1 MSASLHSTPFS
12 TFAVF
17 DQLDKLEGIPEEPIE
32 TTETSD
38 TPLSETKDEDPPLQ
52 EGDGSKEEENNDVPS
67 LTEETQSTES
77 DKPPSTT
84 EESSD
89 SKLIE
94 SSPNTEESLA
104 RDITEAELELA
115 SNNNIENPSDPTP
128 NTNDN
133 TAPSVPD
140 PLPRDDIH
148 DDIHDNI
155 HDDGHALSRVNS
167 HGLHSSHHVVHFAD
181 EIESTSSK
189 SRSKSNKSG
198 NDKKTA
204 PPARE
209 KFKTYSGKLSRTI
222 GSSNSPSGDPDDS
235 DPQSRGKKRK
245 AKDGKEK
252 SGSKKS
258 KSRRKD
264 ASESALVPIP
274 LASISIPS
282 DPTTRSNDP
291 ITTCNEGVD
300 SAQEPQETPGVVQPA
315 SDPEPAAISD
325 DNPGEDVEK
334 KESIP
339 IQESVPTQPEV
350 HPATEEKST
359 SDAPA
364 LDNAQVEGEDV
375 PSTGEH
381 SITGEVSAGDVST
394 VEDVQRE
401 VGEIANTKETPIVYQ
416 DVQIHE
422 EIPVPNEAP
431 EITDDKSTTADGL
444 DVNTEDSSSEPV
456 SEATVENPVTNEE
469 VFPPDEHGPQ
479 ESEVTEEI
487 PSSEDASTITNESSV
502 HSEESSDP
510 VESISTNAIGEKD
523 PSHIE
528 TPTISDEIEPKDD
541 VPSSV
546 EPAVVKE
553 STNLS
558 QEAPPLAE
566 HVFEKGIVS
575 EPESEAQLSEE
586 SIENSPSEEPNIQ
599 EGIINSTESASVPV
613 EASVTIDNGLQAVD
627 EREGSS
633 GANQKTVGTSKDTT
647 AEEQDTQGLKDEP
660 SEDNEAEM
668 PSPEKAGPENIDT
681 LEVGEDQV
689 DKEAILNESYSEAN
703 EDISKELESRDI
715 DDDTETHGGPSEK
728 VETGD
733 VEDHVEDSHVE
744 DDIVQDL
751 APTDDINEAPVV
763 ETNTGEDSSALENSN
778 AKRESETIE
787 PSDDIPNVPVPVL
800 VEDSTQNQEKCA
812 PEVDEQKSDL
822 EVKELPAD
830 SGNVQGS
837 PASEEPS
844 DENQLENSPVI
855 IEENSEPEISVSFE
869 HTSPKTGEI
878 KDNLKSEEG
887 PITVDQ
893 PSIEVENP
901 KKSQEFEEAPAEIEE
916 SQEIQA
922 NEGTTE
928 QPKTE
933 DLPSVGED
941 GPGLK
946 NASPTEDAGN
956 SHESPESDE
965 IADLLMPE
973 QDVMIE
979 ETHEQN
985 EEEGSIEKDPELIK
999 KAEKSLQEVA
1009 PLPEID
1015 HNVTPVHTE
1024 DTFELLGEISQ
1035 PEPAEEELSTDIPK
1049 SSIEDEEQQP
1059 ENSHDDS
1066 PPSAEENPV
1075 ESQADNTKPE
1085 PMEELPANSSTNEH
1099 GDGVEVEELNESDP
1113 AESENDGTSWD
1124 GDSSEDSDSGD
1135 EGDHEND
1142 ETPVTDEIH
1151 SEPTSKEE
1159 DPSETEET
1167 KVPVLDSQLN
1177 EVPEAPVAENSLEF
1191 VTEKQNVQADE
1202 PVVVENPDFS
1212 FTQEETTE
1220 KLPESVDMI
1229 ENIQSDETVTIQE
1242 PDISVPQG
1250 EPIETSEGPAV
1261 KDSSESVDE
1270 KKNTPP
1276 SEEKNI
1282 EEIHVPVP
1290 EQEQEQEQAVTENPA
1305 ISAAESHPG
1314 PASEEDNPT
1323 EDSETEDHA
1332 APVQAIEEEE
1342 PSQSEEIVTSEQV
1355 NLAAPVENSAENT
1368 DTAEVE
1374 NSPAP
1379 VGEDAPIETPENVS
1393 SQTTDTPVPEHESKE
1408 VLKMPV
1414 EEEIEYESVIEDKN
1428 PIHSEEFVSDEDP
1441 DASVPKEQTVESVET
1456 PAAPEEVIQDEATED
1471 VTALTDEEPE
1481 TIDDDQ
1487 STVDDDEIAENA
1499 EATLAELESAP
1510 VDSILVQT
1518 VVVEEPLVETPPE
1531 EDISEKYAEP
1541 DSTPTETIPTEEP
1554 DTEDQVAEQPTAD
1567 LTQDIPAETE
1577 SESTPTD
1584 TTPAPVQEPVSL
1596 ELPLEPEA
1604 AANDPI
1610 PEPEPVAVEVTALE
1624 ATPPD
1629 SVGEPVNE
1637 SKSEPESFENQAAME
1652 ADATSATSPPS
1663 TEPVIEN
1670 LEEQE
1675 QATSESEP
1683 TQIDAAESAE
1693 EEGQSEL
1700 AGEAQACLP
1709 VEEVSTTQ
1717 EPSEEA
1723 SLGETND
1730 EPTGE
1735 IVQEPTIEESIV
1747 EVAEEPP
1754 KEECSAEIPA
1764 IEATP
1769 QLIVEESS
1777 DAVEELGKSV
1787 GVVAEPPSDEPDEP
1801 VESKAVG
1808 QEVIPESQTS
1818 TLFPDSVEEQGEP
1831 PKDENPAEVQ
1841 AGDLAAAAFAGLAGA
1856 AGVKALNNN
1865 EETAPIAEQPSI
1877 NESDRVENREDKEA
1891 ESPSKSDRDRRRHR
1905 SSRHHSFSHHPTKSG
1920 DYPPS
1925 SRPEEQPR
1933 RRRHSHSHRTSGASS
1948 DREDDKEIHRSHRS
1962 SQKEEERDR
1971 PERSHRRRSSYREDD
1986 PERSYRRRSSRKE
1999 DKEEKG
2005 ERSREISPAK
2015 QSPERR
2021 DSAIEGVDDERE
2033 RRRRHR
2039 KDLSREEKEE
2049 HDRKK
2054 DDRRA
2059 AKREAA
2065 IKAEEAYRAGE
2076 ARRLE
2081 EAKVNGAL
2089 QKKKTESIPLPAALK
2104 RSGSRK
2110 ESVSKSV
2117 SIVPPENDNNLKSRL
2132 LSLKRRVKSEVTSPF
2147 IANDEPQI
2155 KEKPT
2160 PITRSRRDS
2169 TVEEVGPP
2177 QFDITPERPKMS
2189 SGTRKSSS
2197 RSNPHH
2203 SHSSPRRESE
2213 RTYSTR
2219 KEPSRRE
2226 STSEKYKTEE
2236 EKEARRARREM
2247 RRHEKLAK
2255 EEAEVENKVQ
2265 REKDDELRRR
2275 HREERRRRREER
2287 ENEEREANERD
2298 VEGKFGKL
2306 SDPDADNEESKP
2318 SSRPGNRERRP
2329 TRHHSNSYSSKGPRS
2344 EMPPFRGSRTAEAA
2358 GEKPKNPFKSFMTL
2372 GKKVFASEKR

>member
-1 MSASLHSTPFS
+1 MNISFVQPEPRPLIVMVLNTDNSVGETFS
-12 TFAVF
+12 IGYIKIKIARYYEGKT
-17 DQLDKLEGIPEEPIE
+17 DQIPLLTKGIDDDEDEEEDEGNESQDKLEGIPEEPIE

-204 PPARE
+204 PPAVPRKPE
-209 KFKTYSGKLSRTI
+209 ALSVKRAKVVAGEVQDLLGKLSRTI

-252 SGSKKS
+252 
-258 KSRRKD
+258 RQ
-264 ASESALVPIP
+264 
-274 LASISIPS
+274 
-282 DPTTRSNDP
+282 SNDP

-334 KESIP
+334 INSYTRECGRRRRSK
-339 IQESVPTQPEV
+339 
-350 HPATEEKST
+350 H
-359 SDAPA
+359 
-364 LDNAQVEGEDV
+364 
-375 PSTGEH
+375 GEH

-633 GANQKTVGTSKDTT
+633 GANQRPRNAKSR
-647 AEEQDTQGLKDEP
+647 
-660 SEDNEAEM
+660 
-668 PSPEKAGPENIDT
+668 KAGPENIDT

-812 PEVDEQKSDL
+812 PERKCS
-822 EVKELPAD
+822 
-830 SGNVQGS
+830 GS

-1049 SSIEDEEQQP
+1049 
-1059 ENSHDDS
+1059 
-1066 PPSAEENPV
+1066 ENPV

-1177 EVPEAPVAENSLEF
+1177 EVPAPVAENSLEF

-1332 APVQAIEEEE
+1332 APVQGLVEDLKTSTFEENSSEPAIEEEE

-1379 VGEDAPIETPENVS
+1379 
-1393 SQTTDTPVPEHESKE
+1393 HESKE

-1441 DASVPKEQTVESVET
+1441 DASVPKEQTVESVRT

-1604 AANDPI
+1604 GKCPLGYEFLSNRALDPVHRAPRRDVKLINISSAANDPI
-1610 PEPEPVAVEVTALE
+1610 PEPEPVAVE
-1624 ATPPD
+1624 
-1629 SVGEPVNE
+1629 
-1637 SKSEPESFENQAAME
+1637 
-1652 ADATSATSPPS
+1652 
-1663 TEPVIEN
+1663 
-1670 LEEQE
+1670 
-1675 QATSESEP
+1675 
-1683 TQIDAAESAE
+1683 
-1693 EEGQSEL
+1693 
-1700 AGEAQACLP
+1700 
-1709 VEEVSTTQ
+1709 
-1717 EPSEEA
+1717 
-1723 SLGETND
+1723 
-1730 EPTGE
+1730 
-1735 IVQEPTIEESIV
+1735 
-1747 EVAEEPP
+1747 
-1754 KEECSAEIPA
+1754 
-1764 IEATP
+1764 
-1769 QLIVEESS
+1769 
-1777 DAVEELGKSV
+1777 
-1787 GVVAEPPSDEPDEP
+1787 
-1801 VESKAVG
+1801 
-1808 QEVIPESQTS
+1808 
-1818 TLFPDSVEEQGEP
+1818 
-1831 PKDENPAEVQ
+1831 
-1841 AGDLAAAAFAGLAGA
+1841 
-1856 AGVKALNNN
+1856 
-1865 EETAPIAEQPSI
+1865 
-1877 NESDRVENREDKEA
+1877 
-1891 ESPSKSDRDRRRHR
+1891 
-1905 SSRHHSFSHHPTKSG
+1905 
-1920 DYPPS
+1920 
-1925 SRPEEQPR
+1925 
-1933 RRRHSHSHRTSGASS
+1933 
-1948 DREDDKEIHRSHRS
+1948 
-1962 SQKEEERDR
+1962 
-1971 PERSHRRRSSYREDD
+1971 
-1986 PERSYRRRSSRKE
+1986 
-1999 DKEEKG
+1999 
-2005 ERSREISPAK
+2005 
-2015 QSPERR
+2015 
-2021 DSAIEGVDDERE
+2021 
-2033 RRRRHR
+2033 
-2039 KDLSREEKEE
+2039 
-2049 HDRKK
+2049 
-2054 DDRRA
+2054 
-2059 AKREAA
+2059 
-2065 IKAEEAYRAGE
+2065 
-2076 ARRLE
+2076 
-2081 EAKVNGAL
+2081 
-2089 QKKKTESIPLPAALK
+2089 
-2104 RSGSRK
+2104 
-2110 ESVSKSV
+2110 
-2117 SIVPPENDNNLKSRL
+2117 
-2132 LSLKRRVKSEVTSPF
+2132 
-2147 IANDEPQI
+2147 
-2155 KEKPT
+2155 
-2160 PITRSRRDS
+2160 
-2169 TVEEVGPP
+2169 
-2177 QFDITPERPKMS
+2177 
-2189 SGTRKSSS
+2189 
-2197 RSNPHH
+2197 
-2203 SHSSPRRESE
+2203 
-2213 RTYSTR
+2213 
-2219 KEPSRRE
+2219 
-2226 STSEKYKTEE
+2226 
-2236 EKEARRARREM
+2236 
-2247 RRHEKLAK
+2247 
-2255 EEAEVENKVQ
+2255 
-2265 REKDDELRRR
+2265 
-2275 HREERRRRREER
+2275 
-2287 ENEEREANERD
+2287 
-2298 VEGKFGKL
+2298 
-2306 SDPDADNEESKP
+2306 
-2318 SSRPGNRERRP
+2318 
-2329 TRHHSNSYSSKGPRS
+2329 
-2344 EMPPFRGSRTAEAA
+2344 
-2358 GEKPKNPFKSFMTL
+2358 
-2372 GKKVFASEKR
+2372 

>member
-1 MSASLHSTPFS
+1 MRGRQDEEEDEGNES
-12 TFAVF
+12 
-17 DQLDKLEGIPEEPIE
+17 QDKLEGIPEEPIE

-204 PPARE
+204 PPAVPRKPE
-209 KFKTYSGKLSRTI
+209 ALSVKKSK
-222 GSSNSPSGDPDDS
+222 GSSGRSSRPTRESSVGPSEVPNSPSGDPDDS

-469 VFPPDEHGPQ
+469 VFPPDEHSPQ

-633 GANQKTVGTSKDTT
+633 GANQRPRNAKSR
-647 AEEQDTQGLKDEP
+647 
-660 SEDNEAEM
+660 
-668 PSPEKAGPENIDT
+668 KAGPENIDT

-812 PEVDEQKSDL
+812 PERKCS
-822 EVKELPAD
+822 
-830 SGNVQGS
+830 GS

-985 EEEGSIEKDPELIK
+985 EEE
-999 KAEKSLQEVA
+999 EVA

-1167 KVPVLDSQLN
+1167 KVPVLD
-1177 EVPEAPVAENSLEF
+1177 
-1191 VTEKQNVQADE
+1191 K
-1202 PVVVENPDFS
+1202 
-1212 FTQEETTE
+1212 

-1332 APVQAIEEEE
+1332 APVQGLRLRRKNRLNQKKSLPASKSILQR
-1342 PSQSEEIVTSEQV
+1342 PK
-1355 NLAAPVENSAENT
+1355 NSAENT

-1393 SQTTDTPVPEHESKE
+1393 SQTTDTPFQS
-1408 VLKMPV
+1408 M
-1414 EEEIEYESVIEDKN
+1414 N
-1428 PIHSEEFVSDEDP
+1428 EDP

-1456 PAAPEEVIQDEATED
+1456 PAV
-1471 VTALTDEEPE
+1471 TDEEPE

-1567 LTQDIPAETE
+1567 LTQDIPA
-1577 SESTPTD
+1577 
-1584 TTPAPVQEPVSL
+1584 
-1596 ELPLEPEA
+1596 
-1604 AANDPI
+1604 
-1610 PEPEPVAVEVTALE
+1610 
-1624 ATPPD
+1624 
-1629 SVGEPVNE
+1629 
-1637 SKSEPESFENQAAME
+1637 
-1652 ADATSATSPPS
+1652 
-1663 TEPVIEN
+1663 
-1670 LEEQE
+1670 
-1675 QATSESEP
+1675 
-1683 TQIDAAESAE
+1683 
-1693 EEGQSEL
+1693 
-1700 AGEAQACLP
+1700 
-1709 VEEVSTTQ
+1709 
-1717 EPSEEA
+1717 
-1723 SLGETND
+1723 
-1730 EPTGE
+1730 
-1735 IVQEPTIEESIV
+1735 
-1747 EVAEEPP
+1747 
-1754 KEECSAEIPA
+1754 
-1764 IEATP
+1764 
-1769 QLIVEESS
+1769 
-1777 DAVEELGKSV
+1777 
-1787 GVVAEPPSDEPDEP
+1787 
-1801 VESKAVG
+1801 
-1808 QEVIPESQTS
+1808 
-1818 TLFPDSVEEQGEP
+1818 
-1831 PKDENPAEVQ
+1831 
-1841 AGDLAAAAFAGLAGA
+1841 
-1856 AGVKALNNN
+1856 
-1865 EETAPIAEQPSI
+1865 
-1877 NESDRVENREDKEA
+1877 
-1891 ESPSKSDRDRRRHR
+1891 
-1905 SSRHHSFSHHPTKSG
+1905 
-1920 DYPPS
+1920 
-1925 SRPEEQPR
+1925 
-1933 RRRHSHSHRTSGASS
+1933 
-1948 DREDDKEIHRSHRS
+1948 
-1962 SQKEEERDR
+1962 
-1971 PERSHRRRSSYREDD
+1971 
-1986 PERSYRRRSSRKE
+1986 
-1999 DKEEKG
+1999 
-2005 ERSREISPAK
+2005 
-2015 QSPERR
+2015 
-2021 DSAIEGVDDERE
+2021 
-2033 RRRRHR
+2033 
-2039 KDLSREEKEE
+2039 
-2049 HDRKK
+2049 
-2054 DDRRA
+2054 
-2059 AKREAA
+2059 
-2065 IKAEEAYRAGE
+2065 
-2076 ARRLE
+2076 
-2081 EAKVNGAL
+2081 
-2089 QKKKTESIPLPAALK
+2089 
-2104 RSGSRK
+2104 
-2110 ESVSKSV
+2110 
-2117 SIVPPENDNNLKSRL
+2117 
-2132 LSLKRRVKSEVTSPF
+2132 
-2147 IANDEPQI
+2147 
-2155 KEKPT
+2155 
-2160 PITRSRRDS
+2160 
-2169 TVEEVGPP
+2169 
-2177 QFDITPERPKMS
+2177 
-2189 SGTRKSSS
+2189 
-2197 RSNPHH
+2197 
-2203 SHSSPRRESE
+2203 
-2213 RTYSTR
+2213 
-2219 KEPSRRE
+2219 
-2226 STSEKYKTEE
+2226 
-2236 EKEARRARREM
+2236 
-2247 RRHEKLAK
+2247 
-2255 EEAEVENKVQ
+2255 
-2265 REKDDELRRR
+2265 
-2275 HREERRRRREER
+2275 
-2287 ENEEREANERD
+2287 
-2298 VEGKFGKL
+2298 
-2306 SDPDADNEESKP
+2306 
-2318 SSRPGNRERRP
+2318 
-2329 TRHHSNSYSSKGPRS
+2329 
-2344 EMPPFRGSRTAEAA
+2344 
-2358 GEKPKNPFKSFMTL
+2358 
-2372 GKKVFASEKR
+2372 